1 MGITQYELGNL
12 SASMELFNIALNE
25 EDTKTS
31 AEGWIN
37 FIEDLQE
44 NS

>member
-12 SASMELFNIALNE
+12 SMSMDLFKIALNE
-25 EDTKTS
+25 DDTKTS

-37 FIEDLQE
+37 FIEDLLE

>member
-12 SASMELFNIALNE
+12 SMSMDLFKVALT
-25 EDTKTS
+25 EDETKTS

-37 FIEDLQE
+37 FIEDLLK